1 MSRVWSSP
9 NVTVPFTLAMLIIK
23 LHLSVFIYSD
33 TKVIHLEP
41 VIYLSPYTQSF
52 RFDDIC
58 FSWENIKTI

>member
-9 NVTVPFTLAMLIIK
+9 NVTEPFTFAMLIIK
-23 LHLSVFIYSD
+23 LHLSVFICSD

-52 RFDDIC
+52 HFNDIC
-58 FSWENIKTI
+58 VSCGNTKTI